1 MPGAAEAAA
10 RRGFETLGLRQIR
23 WGRYAGMEKWDFRC
37 RSFRV
42 EEVPLPGQSRQNCV
56 FTY

>member
-42 EEVPLPGQSRQNCV
+42 EEVPLPG
-56 FTY
+56 